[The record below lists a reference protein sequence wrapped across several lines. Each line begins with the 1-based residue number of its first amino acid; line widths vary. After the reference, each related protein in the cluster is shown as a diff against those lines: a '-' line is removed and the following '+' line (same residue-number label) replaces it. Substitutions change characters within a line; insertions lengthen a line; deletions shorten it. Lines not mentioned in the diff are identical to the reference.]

1 MGAPMDV
8 RKMGN
13 RNVLGKN
20 RDREVWRTQDGEK
33 AGPGSPGAREPK
45 MSRDEGLGP
54 GAGEGRGNQGIWRKR
69 GGTCSK
75 KPGLRLR
82 ILLQPVGPV
91 IGLGLKGRSLH

>member
-1 MGAPMDV
+1 MDV

-45 MSRDEGLGP
+45 MRGWAQGRVKGGATKEYGERRDM
-54 GAGEGRGNQGIWRKR
+54 
-69 GGTCSK
+69 
-75 KPGLRLR
+75 
-82 ILLQPVGPV
+82 
-91 IGLGLKGRSLH
+91 